1 MLVAFKTRGGRRSS
15 VVRRFSMEVEMA
27 RRLYR
32 SRTEKM
38 LGGVCAGLGE
48 LLDIDPTI
56 VRLVFVLLTIWG
68 GAGAIIYLVLWLIA
82 PYKDELK
89 NP

>member
-1 MLVAFKTRGGRRSS
+1 
-15 VVRRFSMEVEMA
+15 MA

-38 LGGVCAGLGE
+38 LGGVCGGLAE

-56 VRLVFVLLTIWG
+56 VRLVFVLLALWG
-68 GAGAIIYLVLWLIA
+68 GGGLLIYIILWLIA

-89 NP
+89 NPNG

>member
-1 MLVAFKTRGGRRSS
+1 
-15 VVRRFSMEVEMA
+15 MA

-32 SRTEKM
+32 SRTDKM

-68 GAGAIIYLVLWLIA
+68 GAGAIVYLVLWLIA

>member
-1 MLVAFKTRGGRRSS
+1 
-15 VVRRFSMEVEMA
+15 MA

-38 LGGVCAGLGE
+38 LGGVCGGLGE
-48 LLDIDPTI
+48 LLDIDLTI
-56 VRLVFVLLTIWG
+56 VRLVFVLLALWG
-68 GAGAIIYLVLWLIA
+68 GSGLLIYLVLWLIA

>member
-1 MLVAFKTRGGRRSS
+1 
-15 VVRRFSMEVEMA
+15 MA

-32 SRTEKM
+32 SRTDKM

-68 GAGAIIYLVLWLIA
+68 GAGAVIYLVLWLIA

>member
-1 MLVAFKTRGGRRSS
+1 
-15 VVRRFSMEVEMA
+15 MA

>member
-1 MLVAFKTRGGRRSS
+1 
-15 VVRRFSMEVEMA
+15 MA

-38 LGGVCAGLGE
+38 LGGVCGGLGE

-56 VRLVFVLLTIWG
+56 VRLVFVLLALWG
-68 GAGAIIYLVLWLIA
+68 GSGVLIYLVLWLIA

>member
-1 MLVAFKTRGGRRSS
+1 
-15 VVRRFSMEVEMA
+15 MA

-32 SRTEKM
+32 SRNEKM
-38 LGGVCAGLGE
+38 LGGVCGGLGD

-56 VRLVFVLLTIWG
+56 VRLVFVLLALWG
-68 GAGAIIYLVLWLIA
+68 GSGALIYLVLWLIA

-89 NP
+89 DPDGKSQP

>member
-1 MLVAFKTRGGRRSS
+1 
-15 VVRRFSMEVEMA
+15 MA

-32 SRTEKM
+32 SKTEKM
-38 LGGVCAGLGE
+38 LGGVCGGLGE

>member
-1 MLVAFKTRGGRRSS
+1 
-15 VVRRFSMEVEMA
+15 MA

-32 SRTEKM
+32 SKTEKM
-38 LGGVCAGLGE
+38 LGGVCGGLGE

-56 VRLVFVLLTIWG
+56 VRLIFVLLALWG
-68 GAGAIIYLVLWLIA
+68 GGGVLIYIILWLIA

-89 NP
+89 NPNG

>member
-1 MLVAFKTRGGRRSS
+1 
-15 VVRRFSMEVEMA
+15 MA

-38 LGGVCAGLGE
+38 LGGVCGGLGE

-56 VRLVFVLLTIWG
+56 VRLVFVLLALWG
-68 GAGAIIYLVLWLIA
+68 GSGVIIYLVLWLIA

-89 NP
+89 NPDG

>member
-1 MLVAFKTRGGRRSS
+1 
-15 VVRRFSMEVEMA
+15 
-27 RRLYR
+27 
-32 SRTEKM
+32 M

-68 GAGAIIYLVLWLIA
+68 GAGVIVYLVLWLIA

>member
-1 MLVAFKTRGGRRSS
+1 
-15 VVRRFSMEVEMA
+15 MA

-32 SRTEKM
+32 SRTDKM

-48 LLDIDPTI
+48 LLDIDLTI

>member
-1 MLVAFKTRGGRRSS
+1 
-15 VVRRFSMEVEMA
+15 MA

-32 SRTEKM
+32 SRTDKM

-68 GAGAIIYLVLWLIA
+68 GAGAVVYLVLWLIA

>member
-1 MLVAFKTRGGRRSS
+1 MS
-15 VVRRFSMEVEMA
+15 

-32 SRTEKM
+32 SRTDKM

-68 GAGAIIYLVLWLIA
+68 GAGAIVYLVLWLIA

-89 NP
+89 VL

>member
-1 MLVAFKTRGGRRSS
+1 
-15 VVRRFSMEVEMA
+15 MA

-38 LGGVCAGLGE
+38 LGGVCGGVAE
-48 LLDIDPTI
+48 LFDIDPTLI
-56 VRLVFVLLTIWG
+56 RLAFVLVSLWG
-68 GAGAIIYLVLWLIA
+68 GLGLIVYLVLWWIA

-89 NP
+89 TPGA

>member
-1 MLVAFKTRGGRRSS
+1 
-15 VVRRFSMEVEMA
+15 MA

-32 SRTEKM
+32 SRTDKM

-82 PYKDELK
+82 PYKDELT

>member
-1 MLVAFKTRGGRRSS
+1 
-15 VVRRFSMEVEMA
+15 MA

-38 LGGVCAGLGE
+38 LGGVCGGLGE

-56 VRLVFVLLTIWG
+56 VRLVFVLLALWG
-68 GAGAIIYLVLWLIA
+68 GSGVIIYIVLWLIA

>member
-1 MLVAFKTRGGRRSS
+1 
-15 VVRRFSMEVEMA
+15 MEVEMA

>member
-1 MLVAFKTRGGRRSS
+1 
-15 VVRRFSMEVEMA
+15 MA

-32 SRTEKM
+32 SRTDKM

-48 LLDIDPTI
+48 LLDIDLTI

-68 GAGAIIYLVLWLIA
+68 GAGAIIYFVLWLIA

>member
-1 MLVAFKTRGGRRSS
+1 
-15 VVRRFSMEVEMA
+15 MA

-32 SRTEKM
+32 SKTEKM
-38 LGGVCAGLGE
+38 LGGVCGGLGE

-56 VRLVFVLLTIWG
+56 VRLVFVLLALWG
-68 GAGAIIYLVLWLIA
+68 GSGILIYLVLWLIA

>member
-1 MLVAFKTRGGRRSS
+1 
-15 VVRRFSMEVEMA
+15 MA

-38 LGGVCAGLGE
+38 LGGVCGGLGE

-68 GAGAIIYLVLWLIA
+68 GAGALIYVILWLIA
-82 PYKDELK
+82 PYQDELK

>member
-1 MLVAFKTRGGRRSS
+1 MGRK
-15 VVRRFSMEVEMA
+15 
-27 RRLYR
+27 LYR
-32 SRTEKM
+32 SRTDKM

-68 GAGAIIYLVLWLIA
+68 GAGAIVYLVLWLIA

>member
-1 MLVAFKTRGGRRSS
+1 
-15 VVRRFSMEVEMA
+15 MA

-82 PYKDELK
+82 PYKDELR